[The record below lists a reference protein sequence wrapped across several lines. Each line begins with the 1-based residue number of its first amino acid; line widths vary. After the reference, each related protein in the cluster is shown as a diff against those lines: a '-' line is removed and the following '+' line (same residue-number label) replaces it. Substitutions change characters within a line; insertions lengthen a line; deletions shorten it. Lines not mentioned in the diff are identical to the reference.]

1 MITEPDVAA
10 SVSEQIGLSARSR
23 SLLRRWSVLALLS
36 VVLPLLG
43 VDVKWNASFS
53 ESYVSGVDGNQIP
66 IPFRVKTPP
75 RGAAGKKYPL
85 LVALKGSLRVAPSE
99 RFPFIEVRPSRGNV
113 WGYRAI
119 STYDVMQV
127 IAHMKLR
134 YPVDPDRVYLVG
146 SSAGASGA
154 MHLASLYPDQFAAV
168 VPLVAAGNNYPIAN
182 FLNLP
187 VAIHHGAKDWTSAIC
202 DARVQY
208 QKMKEFG
215 CPVILKEYPNA
226 GHAIPRPHEPIMAW
240 LFAQNRNLSPARV
253 THSCESPR
261 FGRSYWMEINE
272 FADPHWPAYID
283 VRVDGDKGVLQIRST
298 NVIALTV
305 HRTNM
310 PARFGE
316 IWIGRQAMAIPV
328 AKQTVRLK
336 YERGQWAIGRIPTKA
351 LRPYVAGATA
361 NLLQGEP
368 LLVVYGTSDRS
379 PERVAALRVAA
390 QKIAGCGGPDY
401 GSLRQKFPVI
411 ADTDLTREHCEEHN
425 LILVGAPRDNSVTKR
440 LLPFLPITISDGSLR
455 AGGRKPLSLQDRVMS
470 LLHPNPEHPQRLIY
484 LVAPFTDAAAFSKA
498 AQKHLVG
505 SDGFDRGSQGDLVVQ
520 DLNNRIV
527 RQMQFGKKWKW
538 LRVSSE
544 KAMPD
549 HYRTR
554 DDLARLHL
562 TTMRKKSGADFALWW
577 GPADKGMWG
586 ADFNFL
592 KRYDPKACTKA
603 DLAIE
608 RRQVET
614 MLGSVT
620 GAELKQ
626 IWNRWGL
633 KQELQA
639 VPEVESSNLNDE
651 QSYRLIVPMDL
662 YIKLGQRR
670 RNLSAP
676 NSGPTIDTGA
686 IVSELF
692 R

>member
-1 MITEPDVAA
+1 MNPEPVVAA
-10 SVSEQIGLSARSR
+10 SVSEQSFWSAPSARS
-23 SLLRRWSVLALLS
+23 LLQLAYLCVLLMA
-36 VVLPLLG
+36 G
-43 VDVKWNASFS
+43 HGFAAGIKWNSSFN
-53 ESYVSGVDGNQIP
+53 ESYLSEADDNR

-75 RGAAGKKYPL
+75 RGESGKKYPL
-85 LVALKGSLRVAPSE
+85 VVALKGSLRVAPSE
-99 RFPFIEVRPSRGNV
+99 RFPFIEVRPSRGNI

-119 STYDVMQV
+119 STYDAMQV
-127 IAHMKLR
+127 IAHMKRR

-154 MHLASLYPDQFAAV
+154 MHLASLNPDQFAAV
-168 VPLVAAGNNYPIAN
+168 VLLVAAGNNYPIAN

-226 GHAIPRPHEPIMAW
+226 GHSIPRPHEPIMKW
-240 LFAQNRNLSPARV
+240 LFAQKRNRSPERV
-253 THSCESPR
+253 AHSCESPR
-261 FGRSYWMEINE
+261 FGRSYWIEINE
-272 FADPHWPAYID
+272 FADPHRPASVD
-283 VRVDGDKGVLQIRST
+283 ARLDGDKGVLQIQST

-328 AKQTVRLK
+328 AKQTVSLK
-336 YERGQWAIGRIPTKA
+336 YEPGQWAIGNIDTKV

-368 LLVVYGTSDRS
+368 LLVVYGTSSGS
-379 PERVAALRVAA
+379 PERVTALRAAA
-390 QKIAGCGGPDY
+390 QKIAGCGGPNY

-411 ADTDLTREHCEEHN
+411 ADTDLTSEHGEEHN
-425 LILVGAPRDNSVTKR
+425 LILVGTPQDNSVTRR
-440 LLPFLPITISDGSLR
+440 LLPFLPLAVSDGLLQ
-455 AGGRKPLSLQDRVMS
+455 AGGRTPLPLKERVMS
-470 LLHPNPEHPQRLIY
+470 LLHFNPEHPQRLIY
-484 LVAPFTDAAAFSKA
+484 LLAPFADAAAFSKA

-505 SDGFDRGSQGDLVVQ
+505 SDGFERGSQGDLVVQ
-520 DLNNRIV
+520 DLNHRV
-527 RQMQFGKKWKW
+527 LRQMQLGKDWKWK
-538 LRVSSE
+538 RGESE
-544 KAMPD
+544 QEMPNS
-549 HYRTR
+549 YQTR

-562 TTMRKKSGADFALWW
+562 ATMRKKSGADFALWW
-577 GPADKGMWG
+577 GPADEGMWG

-592 KRYDPKACTKA
+592 KHYDPKVSTKA

-626 IWNRWGL
+626 IWNRWGS
-633 KQELQA
+633 KQELLT
-639 VPEVESSNLNDE
+639 VPKIENSDLRDE
-651 QSYRLIVPMDL
+651 QSYQLILPMDF
-662 YIKLGQRR
+662 YIKFGQRR
-670 RNLSAP
+670 KNLSAP
-676 NSGPTIDTGA
+676 TMGPLIDSKA
-686 IVSELF
+686 IVNELF
-692 R
+692 Q